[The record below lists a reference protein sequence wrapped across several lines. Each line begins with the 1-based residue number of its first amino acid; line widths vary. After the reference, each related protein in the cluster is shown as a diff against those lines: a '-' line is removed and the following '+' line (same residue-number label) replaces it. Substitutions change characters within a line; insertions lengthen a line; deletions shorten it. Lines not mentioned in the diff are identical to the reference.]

1 MPDCIYSRK
10 HSLLPLI
17 SIEQNRTNI
26 LIHNIINN
34 NNNNNNFKLTRAKIF
49 FQFYSHANSTHGN
62 VVRVAPRPKISTA
75 TSTPTYSYNLANSF
89 PSTTFSANFHPNS
102 SFTNFTTANSNN
114 YPNYSNGPTAASAAG
129 IGVTGAAANMHHQQS
144 SPMVAA
150 NMKLSASASMR
161 STNSTMACNP
171 FLAKCSNTNPLNCDQ
186 KPGPMDKK
194 FNSLKSTGV
203 KKTPQ
208 FYSMRL
214 NKCKRHQSF
223 SKEPQKLLLING
235 TNGSTMPYMPDG
247 HPAQSSSHHMQKRHH
262 KQQHGTIAQL
272 KNCTQPLYENL
283 TDSIQIH
290 ESFAPNESSFASVLD
305 DFNFETERNSIYRSD
320 SGISNSSYECI
331 TPVPAPRTNPR
342 KCRSAPVYM
351 NLPNQY
357 GSGRFSTGGSGKYSS
372 KGKGGCRFM
381 KPNKCKNN
389 TNANAT
395 NLSQNTQIADAS
407 ALFNY
412 EVCLT

>member
-1 MPDCIYSRK
+1 M
-10 HSLLPLI
+10 
-17 SIEQNRTNI
+17 
-26 LIHNIINN
+26 
-34 NNNNNNFKLTRAKIF
+34 F

-75 TSTPTYSYNLANSF
+75 TTTPTYSYNLANSF

-102 SFTNFTTANSNN
+102 SFTNFTTVNSIN
-114 YPNYSNGPTAASAAG
+114 YPNYSNGPAATAAAS
-129 IGVTGAAANMHHQQS
+129 ANMHHQPSTQIAAAA
-144 SPMVAA
+144 AA
-150 NMKLSASASMR
+150 NMKLTATASMR
-161 STNSTMACNP
+161 SNSNTNTCNP
-171 FLAKCSNTNPLNCDQ
+171 FLAKCSISNSSSCDQ
-186 KPGPMDKK
+186 KPGAMEKK

-223 SKEPQKLLLING
+223 SNEPQKLLLINN
-235 TNGSTMPYMPDG
+235 TNTNTMPYMSGGQQP
-247 HPAQSSSHHMQKRHH
+247 QSTSQHMQKRHH
-262 KQQHGTIAQL
+262 KQHGTIAKL
-272 KNCTQPLYENL
+272 KNSQQPLYENL
-283 TDSIQIH
+283 TDSIQIL
-290 ESFAPNESSFASVLD
+290 ETSAPNECSFASVLD

-320 SGISNSSYECI
+320 SGISNSSFEGIPACI
-331 TPVPAPRTNPR
+331 TPVPTAAPRNTR

-372 KGKGGCRFM
+372 KGKGGCRFI
-381 KPNKCKNN
+381 KPNNKCKNSIN
-389 TNANAT
+389 TSANPT

-407 ALFNY
+407 ALYNY
-412 EVCLT
+412 EVCYQAMPCLSP